1 MKKIAVFL
9 VGMLLAFI
17 NVYAAGLSAD
27 FYWEPEIPTD
37 MQEVHFYDNSTGD
50 IIAWIWYFGDG
61 SSSTEQNPTHIYED
75 NGTYTVRLVI
85 ISSSG
90 ATDYVEKQ
98 ITVENIPP
106 VADAGEDI
114 ISNNLT
120 VIFNGS
126 LSYDVDGSVVAWHWE
141 FGDGNAADGEV
152 VSHTY
157 EEEGIYIVNLTVED
171 NDGDAGNDSIEVM
184 VDITPPVTNYTIEN
198 ESEWYNGNVTVSLE
212 ATDNLAGVNYTMY
225 RIDNESWEKYE
236 NNFTVGGEG
245 IHKVYFYSVDNAG
258 NVEEERNVTIG
269 IDLTPPVTNY
279 TINATYGQNKWIRDY
294 AIISFNPSD
303 NLVGINRTMYKI
315 DDGDWEQYSE
325 PINFSV
331 KGEHTIYFYSIDNAG
346 NVEKTKN
353 FTIKIDKDAPTMS
366 INAPQQGYIYILGRR
381 IMPTLFK
388 NTFIIG
394 KMTASV
400 DANDATSGVYYVE
413 FVLNGEVLWRD
424 YVAPYEAELPREF
437 PLSFNKLKV
446 ITYDMAGH
454 YVESEEISYI
464 KIL

>member
-1 MKKIAVFL
+1 MRKIAVFL
-9 VGMLLAFI
+9 VVMLLAFI
-17 NVYAAGLSAD
+17 NVYAAGLNAD
-27 FYWEPEIPTD
+27 FYWEPQTPTD

-61 SSSTEQNPTHIYED
+61 SSSTEQNPIHVYED

-90 ATDYVEKQ
+90 ATDYVEKV
-98 ITVENIPP
+98 ITVLNIPP

-120 VIFNGS
+120 VLFNGS
-126 LSYDVDGSVVAWHWE
+126 LSYDVDGSIVAWHWE
-141 FGDGNAADGEV
+141 FGDGNTADGET

-157 EEEGIYIVNLTVED
+157 EEEGIYVVNLTVED
-171 NDGDAGNDSIEVM
+171 NDGDSSNDSIEVM

-198 ESEWYNGNVTVSLE
+198 EKAWYNGNVTVSLE

-225 RIDNESWEKYE
+225 RIDNGSWEKYE
-236 NNFTVGGEG
+236 ENFTVSGEG
-245 IHKVYFYSVDNAG
+245 VHKVYFYSVDNAG
-258 NVEEERNVTIG
+258 NVEKEKNVTIG

-279 TINATYGQNKWIRDY
+279 TINATYGQNKWIKDY
-294 AIISFNPSD
+294 AIISFDATD
-303 NLVGINRTMYKI
+303 NLAGINRTMYKI
-315 DDGDWEQYSE
+315 DDGDWEEYTE

-331 KGEHTIYFYSIDNAG
+331 KGEHVIYFYSIDNAG
-346 NVEKTKN
+346 NVEEEKN

-366 INAPQQGYIYILGRR
+366 ITAPKQGYIYIAGRR

-400 DANDATSGVYYVE
+400 DANDATSGIYYVE

-437 PLSFNKLKV
+437 PLSFNKLKI